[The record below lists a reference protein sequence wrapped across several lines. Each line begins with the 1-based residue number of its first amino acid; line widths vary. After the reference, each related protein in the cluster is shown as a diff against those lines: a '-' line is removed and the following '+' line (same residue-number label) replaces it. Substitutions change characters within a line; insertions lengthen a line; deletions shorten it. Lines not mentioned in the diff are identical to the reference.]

1 MFGFATHRATGTMKK
16 TPKWV
21 SFLLSFSSFQ
31 PKKAT
36 ITLPTSITANMIA
49 KVTVRALRFSS
60 GVGSLDTGICT
71 ELL

>member
-36 ITLPTSITANMIA
+36 IKQLTSITANRIA
-49 KVTVRALRFSS
+49 RVTAHALRFSS